1 MSSGLGRVL
10 LDRQADR
17 HAEIAQRRVIALH
30 ALPES
35 EDRGAGGDGRAVL
48 ARRRVLD
55 ERVHLSDETLR
66 LELHGIFVHGG
77 THLRA
82 SASHEGATAAAQSR
96 EHPAGAS
103 LRGRVASSRARDPAQ
118 AVFELRDAARRGFQ
132 SVQETF
138 LFGTGWEWRRRGLG
152 AGRVGERGRLCCE
165 RDRGETEQHGQA
177 AHHDP
182 HDPLGVAGSPGY
194 NVTMTVPATSRQ
206 TRTFEDRADA
216 LAHFFLRAGEAPRL
230 LAYDDAVGCPLD
242 QAIAALEWTVAV
254 GILAAD
260 DLMHAARVGTD
271 SAAAVVE
278 RKDGDQ
284 RVFIY
289 LGPRMDAP
297 PADPYE
303 GTLLYDEPGVRAYIF
318 AQRVH
323 AIAHFLRASL
333 GLGAVIAML
342 GRRAP
347 ELRHVRR
354 WLQAVFAEPAG
365 ETGSTRMLA
374 GWFATGGAGV
384 LFLPHHT
391 DDPYTYC
398 EVGAEA
404 G

>member
-1 MSSGLGRVL
+1 
-10 LDRQADR
+10 
-17 HAEIAQRRVIALH
+17 
-30 ALPES
+30 
-35 EDRGAGGDGRAVL
+35 
-48 ARRRVLD
+48 
-55 ERVHLSDETLR
+55 
-66 LELHGIFVHGG
+66 
-77 THLRA
+77 
-82 SASHEGATAAAQSR
+82 
-96 EHPAGAS
+96 
-103 LRGRVASSRARDPAQ
+103 
-118 AVFELRDAARRGFQ
+118 
-132 SVQETF
+132 
-138 LFGTGWEWRRRGLG
+138 
-152 AGRVGERGRLCCE
+152 
-165 RDRGETEQHGQA
+165 
-177 AHHDP
+177 
-182 HDPLGVAGSPGY
+182 
-194 NVTMTVPATSRQ
+194 MTVPATSRQ

-230 LAYDDAVGCPLD
+230 LAYDDAVGCPRD

-260 DLMHAARVGTD
+260 DLMHAARVGAD

-342 GRRAP
+342 GRRPP

-354 WLQAVFAEPAG
+354 WLQAVFAEPAAATAATRML
-365 ETGSTRMLA
+365 TGGVPARAGPGRRRAVPVGTPAPAGDTGPTHMLA
-374 GWFATGGAGV
+374 GWFAAGRTGI
-384 LFLPHHT
+384 LFPPHR
-391 DDPYTYC
+391 
-398 EVGAEA
+398 GAEPY
-404 G
+404 